1 VTATAQGL
9 SRRGFLTAVAAG
21 AAVTALPA
29 RGADPSA
36 QSRRLAALFERSF
49 ARRLRR
55 SPLLQAALGLDT
67 DRDRWDDVSRPYRE
81 ADIAA
86 LRDDLATLDTIDPAA
101 LPRHARLDHRL
112 FRYDTGQALCRLRWR
127 SHHYPVC
134 QMRGPQRTVPQTL
147 IDRHPIA
154 SREDAQAYIAR
165 LRGVEP
171 YLRQVVDGLRE
182 QQAAGICPPAPAL
195 APVVDTC
202 VRLLR
207 GAPFDGND
215 DNVILADFDAKL
227 AAAGL
232 EGADALRR
240 DAIAAMKDGFAPG
253 FRHLIAWL
261 QAAQHEAPAASGVWA
276 LPQGDAY
283 YAAMLRTESTLT
295 LDPDHVHA
303 IGLEETE
310 RLHDEIRALAPRLG
324 HRGTLR
330 ELIERARTDPDAH
343 YPDTEAGR
351 RDYLAAAEGVV
362 EAVSAQLDA
371 LTGYRPPVRLEVRR
385 VEPWLEVSAGIAG
398 YFPPS
403 QDGSRP
409 GIVRYNLRDMG
420 NLPRHELTALAC
432 HEGVPGHH
440 LERSVSASLQ
450 NLPDFRRHGGYTA
463 FSEGW
468 ALYAEQL
475 PVELGLYED
484 PWQDL
489 GRLSCELMR
498 AGRLVVDTGLHAR
511 RWSPAQALQWLDE
524 NTFDAPPANAI
535 AVLRYLVTPG
545 QATAYQLGKRSL
557 IELQAQARRELGRD
571 FRLCDFNDALL
582 GEGPLPL
589 PLLEERI
596 GEWIAARAGGGT
608 A

>member
-1 VTATAQGL
+1 MITSGPNL
-9 SRRGFLTAVAAG
+9 SRRGFLAGAAAG
-21 AAVTALPA
+21 AALAALPA
-29 RGADPSA
+29 LGVGGAE
-36 QSRRLAALFERSF
+36 QSRRLAELFERSF

-55 SPLLQAALGLDT
+55 SPLLQATLGLNT
-67 DRDRWDDVSRPYRE
+67 DHHRWDDVGAQHRQE
-81 ADIAA
+81 DIDL
-86 LRDDLATLDTIDPAA
+86 LRGDLAELRAIDPSP
-101 LPRHARLDHRL
+101 LPQAARLDHCL
-112 FRYDTGQALCRLRWR
+112 FRYDTEQALRRLHWR

-154 SREDAQAYIAR
+154 SRADAQAYIER
-165 LRGVEP
+165 LRGVDG
-171 YLRQVVDGLRE
+171 YMRQVVDGLRE
-182 QQAAGICPPAPAL
+182 QQAAGICPPASTL

-202 VRLLR
+202 TRLLR
-207 GAPFDGND
+207 GTPFDGEG
-215 DNVILADFDAKL
+215 DNAILVDFDAKL

-240 DAIAAMKDGFAPG
+240 DAVAAMQDGFAPG
-253 FRHLIAWL
+253 FRRLIAWL
-261 QAAQHEAPAASGVWA
+261 QAAQGDAPSTAGVWS

-295 LDPDHVHA
+295 LDPDRVHA
-303 IGLEETE
+303 IGLEETA
-310 RLHDEIRALAPRLG
+310 RLHDEIRTLAPRLG
-324 HRGTLR
+324 HRDTLR
-330 ELIERARTDPDAH
+330 ELIERARSDPDAR
-343 YPDTEAGR
+343 YPDTDAGR
-351 RDYLAAAEGVV
+351 SDYLAAAEAVI
-362 EAVSAQLDA
+362 EAVSARLDA
-371 LTGYRPPVRLEVRR
+371 LTGFRPPARVGVRR

-475 PVELGLYED
+475 PVDLGLYED

-489 GRLSCELMR
+489 GRLSSELMR

-511 RWSPAQALQWLDE
+511 RWSPQRALRWLDD
-524 NTFDAPPANAI
+524 NTFDAAPANAI
-535 AVLRYLVTPG
+535 AVRRYLVTPG

-557 IELQAQARRELGRD
+557 VELQARARRELGTA
-571 FRLCDFNDALL
+571 FRLRDFNDALL

-589 PLLEERI
+589 PLLEERT
-596 GEWIAARAGGGT
+596 GQWITNGAEGRSA
-608 A
+608 

>member
-1 VTATAQGL
+1 M
-9 SRRGFLTAVAAG
+9 
-21 AAVTALPA
+21 
-29 RGADPSA
+29 
-36 QSRRLAALFERSF
+36 
-49 ARRLRR
+49 
-55 SPLLQAALGLDT
+55 QAALGLNT
-67 DRDRWDDVSRPYRE
+67 DCHRWDDVGAQHRQE
-81 ADIAA
+81 DIDL
-86 LRDDLATLDTIDPAA
+86 LRSDLVQLRAIDPSA
-101 LPRHARLDHRL
+101 LPQAARLDHRL
-112 FRYDTGQALCRLRWR
+112 FRDDTGQALCRLHWR

-134 QMRGPQRTVPQTL
+134 QMRGPQRIVPQTL

-154 SREDAQAYIAR
+154 SREDAQSYVAR
-165 LRGVEP
+165 LRGVDG
-171 YLRQVVDGLRE
+171 YLRQVVDGLRG
-182 QQAAGICPPAPAL
+182 QQAAGVCPPASTL

-202 VRLLR
+202 TRLLR
-207 GAPFDGND
+207 GAPFDGEG

-240 DAIAAMKDGFAPG
+240 DAIAAMQDGFAPG
-253 FRHLIAWL
+253 FRRLIAWL
-261 QAAQHEAPAASGVWA
+261 QAAQRDAPAAAGVWA

-283 YAAMLRTESTLT
+283 YAAMLRTESTLA
-295 LDPDHVHA
+295 LDADRVHA
-303 IGLEETE
+303 IGLEETA
-310 RLHDEIRALAPRLG
+310 RLHGEIRALMPRLG

-330 ELIERARTDPDAH
+330 ALIERMRSDPDAR
-343 YPDTEAGR
+343 YPDTHAGR
-351 RDYLAAAEGVV
+351 SGYLVAAGAVI
-362 EAVSAQLDA
+362 EAVSTRLGA
-371 LTGYRPPVRLEVRR
+371 LTGFRPPARVEVRR

-403 QDGSRP
+403 QDGARP
-409 GIVRYNLRDMG
+409 GIVRYNLREMG

-440 LERSVSASLQ
+440 LERSVSSSLQ

-475 PVELGLYED
+475 PVEFGLYED

-489 GRLSCELMR
+489 GRLSSELMR
-498 AGRLVVDTGLHAR
+498 AGRLVVDTGLHAH
-511 RWSPAQALQWLDE
+511 RWSPQRALRWLDD

-535 AVLRYLVTPG
+535 AVRRYLVTPG

-557 IELQAQARRELGRD
+557 AELQARARRELGAN
-571 FRLCDFNDALL
+571 FRLRDFNDALL

-589 PLLEERI
+589 PLLEERT
-596 GEWIAARAGGGT
+596 GQWIADRAEGRS